1 MKQQDVSS
9 TRNALRLAEQAL
21 ETGRGTLATMAAQGE
36 RIHNTERNLDLASI
50 QSDRAN
56 GQTKE
61 LARINASMFSIVP
74 NPFTGNSKREKEMQK
89 AMDQHQDARET
100 REATAKAKWDSGAR
114 AQEAQRKIG
123 ATARAPG
130 NAKGGLLES
139 SKYKF
144 EPDDEDEAMEGE
156 INGNLGEFYRNPEL
170 YWIKLTRE
178 QINYTP
184 WPRA

>member
-123 ATARAPG
+123 ATAGAGG
-130 NAKGGLLES
+130 NAKGSLIKKSMYQL
-139 SKYKF
+139 
-144 EPDDEDEAMEGE
+144 EPDSEDDDMEGE
-156 INGNLGEFYRNPEL
+156 IHGNLGKSFLLAPAFMRL
-170 YWIKLTRE
+170 
-178 QINYTP
+178 
-184 WPRA
+184 

>member
-1 MKQQDVSS
+1 M
-9 TRNALRLAEQAL
+9 

-89 AMDQHQDARET
+89 AMDAHQDARAT
-100 REATAKAKWDSGAR
+100 REATNKAKWESGAR
-114 AQEAQRKIG
+114 QQEAERKLG
-123 ATARAPG
+123 ATVGAGRPG
-130 NAKGGLLES
+130 KSALMEK
-139 SKYKF
+139 SKYQF
-144 EPDDEDEAMEGE
+144 EADDEDEAMEGE
-156 INGNLGEFYRNPEL
+156 IDGNLGKSLLHALNSMRSDEANDV
-170 YWIKLTRE
+170 
-178 QINYTP
+178 
-184 WPRA
+184 

>member
-56 GQTKE
+56 SQTKE
-61 LARINASMFSIVP
+61 LTRINASMFSIVP

-89 AMDQHQDARET
+89 AMDQHKDARET

-123 ATARAPG
+123 ATAGAGG
-130 NAKGGLLES
+130 NAKGSLMKRSMYQL
-139 SKYKF
+139 
-144 EPDDEDEAMEGE
+144 EPDSEDDAMEGE
-156 INGNLGEFYRNPEL
+156 IHGNLGKSFLLALAFMRL
-170 YWIKLTRE
+170 
-178 QINYTP
+178 
-184 WPRA
+184 